1 MKKIAFT
8 TLGCRLNQYE
18 TDALVTSFKDA
29 GYQVVPWQENA
40 DAYVINTCTVTDR
53 SDRKSRALINQAGR
67 SEVPAT
73 TEDGLEPVVV
83 VTGCYADKEGARL
96 AENDSVTYVV
106 DNDRK
111 SQIFHI
117 VDAHFRGEVTNP
129 IELPADRFSY
139 GDPGMGFH
147 TRSTLKIQDGCDNF
161 CTFCIIPHVRGGA
174 MSRPAN
180 DVVDQA
186 RRMIDTGAKE
196 IVITGV
202 NIGRYDAEGTTFAAL
217 TERILELEGD
227 FRIRI
232 SSIEP
237 DSWGEDFVR
246 LLDHPKLC
254 PHLHLCL
261 QSGSDRILLAMRRLY
276 TVSDYLSFVDRVRAA
291 QPDFNITTDVMV
303 GFPGET
309 EHEFEET
316 GGVVKHVGFSHIHTF
331 PYSVREGTRA
341 ARMSGQVPKRE
352 KTRRAGIIRDMSDS
366 YKLEYRRGLL
376 GRHQHVLVEQI
387 ESGIARG
394 YGEHYV
400 PVQIPV
406 SSGLKPNTFVPVRL
420 ERLADGD
427 DPVFHGAE
435 VPHDSDSSGTKE
447 SFR

>member
-29 GYQVVPWQENA
+29 GYQIVPWQENA

-73 TEDGLEPVVV
+73 TESGAEPVVV
-83 VTGCYADKEGARL
+83 VTGCYADKEGALL
-96 AENDSVTYVV
+96 AENESVTYVV

-117 VDAHFRGEVTNP
+117 VDAHFRGEVANP
-129 IELPADRFSY
+129 LELPADRFCY
-139 GDPGMGFH
+139 GDPSLGFH

-174 MSRPAN
+174 MSRPAD

-186 RRMIDTGAKE
+186 RQMIDSGAKE
-196 IVITGV
+196 IVVTGV
-202 NIGRYDAEGTTFAAL
+202 NIGRYDTEETTFTAL
-217 TERILELEGD
+217 MERMLELEGD

-237 DSWGEDFVR
+237 DSWGTDFVR

-276 TVSDYLSFVDRVRAA
+276 TVDDYLSFVDRVRKV
-291 QPDFNITTDVMV
+291 QPDFNITTDIMV

-309 EHEFEET
+309 DAEFEET
-316 GGVVKHVGFSHIHTF
+316 RAVVRHVGFSHIHTF

-341 ARMSGQVPKRE
+341 SRMSGQVPKRE
-352 KTRRAGIIRDMSDS
+352 KSRRAGIIRDMSDEL
-366 YKLEYRRGLL
+366 KRAYRRSIL
-376 GRHQHVLVEQI
+376 GRRQLLLVEKI
-387 ESGIARG
+387 EHGIARG

-406 SSGLKPNTFVPVRL
+406 SPETTTNTFLPVRL
-420 ERLADGD
+420 ERLADGE
-427 DPVFHGAE
+427 DPVFHGVE
-435 VPHDSDSSGTKE
+435 VLK
-447 SFR
+447 